1 MRQVYFLIAALFTM
15 FHMAAQSTDT
25 VKVIDQPRQ
34 VIITET
40 PTGVQMKVVGA
51 KNGEDSNY
59 TYTVQHAP
67 NDTIHTTQGSDWELN
82 VPFSLT
88 FKKDKKKEYH
98 WSVICSGIYFGAGLS
113 TSYDLVNNAFNWGIL
128 NFASLNYNTLH
139 GQNFSIGV
147 GYDNK
152 RFSLKRPNCFVMDE
166 ETNIVTNGLYPEGTN
181 DRSAVLSVRAI
192 QFPLQCQQFF
202 GKSFHITL
210 GGTMNWNVY
219 AKCNTHYKV
228 NKTHHDVS
236 YRGIKQN
243 KLTFDVY
250 GALSYNRLSL
260 YCRYS
265 PCNLFKKGYGPEI
278 KNTWMMGCA
287 IAL

>member
-1 MRQVYFLIAALFTM
+1 MKQFLFTLAAM
-15 FHMAAQSTDT
+15 ITMAQTQAVSPDT
-25 VKVIDQPRQ
+25 VTVIQQPHH

-40 PTGVQMKVVGA
+40 TTGSLVKVIGS
-51 KNGEDSNY
+51 KDQEDYRY
-59 TYTVQHAP
+59 TYTMQHSG
-67 NDTIHTTQGSDWELN
+67 NDSVHTSQSADWELN
-82 VPFSLT
+82 LPFMKSSN
-88 FKKDKKKEYH
+88 KEYH
-98 WSVICSGIYFGAGLS
+98 WSIVCSGIYFGAGLV
-113 TSYDLVNNAFNWGIL
+113 TSYNLVNNSFNWGIL
-128 NFASLNYNTLH
+128 NIACLNYNTLH
-139 GQNFSIGV
+139 GQQFSIGV

-152 RFSLKRPNCFVMDE
+152 RFSLKRPNCFAMDE
-166 ETNIVTNGLYPEGTN
+166 TTNIVGIDSYPEGTV
-181 DRSAVLSVRAI
+181 DRSSVLSVRAV
-192 QFPLQCQQFF
+192 QFPLQFQQFF
-202 GKSFHITL
+202 GKNFHITL

-250 GALSYNRLSL
+250 GALSYNRFGI

-278 KNTWMMGCA
+278 KNTWMLGA
-287 IAL
+287 VLAL

>member
-1 MRQVYFLIAALFTM
+1 MRKITFIIAAALGIASM
-15 FHMAAQSTDT
+15 HAQSPDT
-25 VKVIDQPRQ
+25 VTVIETPHQ

-40 PTGVQMKVVGA
+40 PSGTRVKVMGQ
-51 KNGEDSNY
+51 KDNEDYSY
-59 TYTVQHAP
+59 TYTVQHAS
-67 NDTIHTTQGSDWELN
+67 NDTVHTTSDWELN
-82 VPFSLT
+82 FP
-88 FKKDKKKEYH
+88 FKKSNNKEYH
-98 WSVICSGIYFGAGLS
+98 WSIVCSGLYIGAGLG
-113 TSYDLVNNAFNWGIL
+113 TSYDLVNNSFNWGLL
-128 NFASLNYNTLH
+128 NLASLNYNTLH
-139 GQNFSIGV
+139 GQQFSIGV

-166 ETNIVTNGLYPEGTN
+166 ETNIVGIESYPEGTV
-181 DRSAVLSVRAI
+181 DRSSIISVRTI
-192 QFPLQCQQFF
+192 QFPLQFQQFF
-202 GKSFHITL
+202 GKKFHVTL

-250 GALSYNRLSL
+250 GALSYNRIGI

-265 PCNLFKKGYGPEI
+265 PCNVFKKGYGPEI
-278 KNTWMMGCA
+278 KNTWILGGI

>member
-1 MRQVYFLIAALFTM
+1 MRKITFIIAAALGIASM
-15 FHMAAQSTDT
+15 HAQSPDT
-25 VKVIDQPRQ
+25 VTVIETPHQ

-40 PTGVQMKVVGA
+40 PSGTRVKVMGQ
-51 KNGEDSNY
+51 KDNEDYSY
-59 TYTVQHAP
+59 TYTVQHAS
-67 NDTIHTTQGSDWELN
+67 NDTVHTTSDWELN
-82 VPFSLT
+82 FP
-88 FKKDKKKEYH
+88 FKKSSNKEYH
-98 WSVICSGIYFGAGLS
+98 WSIVCSGLYFGAGLG
-113 TSYDLVNNAFNWGIL
+113 TSYDLVNNSFNWGLL
-128 NFASLNYNTLH
+128 NLASLNYNTLH
-139 GQNFSIGV
+139 GQQFSIGV

-166 ETNIVTNGLYPEGTN
+166 ETNIVGIESYPEGTV
-181 DRSAVLSVRAI
+181 DRSSVISVRTI
-192 QFPLQCQQFF
+192 QFPLQFQQFF
-202 GKSFHITL
+202 GKKFHITL

-250 GALSYNRLSL
+250 GALSYNRIGI

-265 PCNLFKKGYGPEI
+265 PCNVFKKGFGPEI
-278 KNTWMMGCA
+278 KNTWTLGGI

>member
-1 MRQVYFLIAALFTM
+1 MKIFSIIIAAM
-15 FHMAAQSTDT
+15 MAAVTMSAQTPDT
-25 VKVIDQPRQ
+25 VTVIETPNQ

-40 PTGVQMKVVGA
+40 TTGTRVKVVGQ
-51 KNGEDSNY
+51 KDNEDFSY
-59 TYTVQHAP
+59 TYTVQHAS
-67 NDTIHTTQGSDWELN
+67 NDTVHTTSDWELN
-82 VPFSLT
+82 FP
-88 FKKDKKKEYH
+88 FKKSSNKEYH
-98 WSVICSGIYFGAGLS
+98 WSIVCSGLYFGGDVS
-113 TSYDLVNNAFNWGIL
+113 TSYDLINNSFNWGIL

-139 GQNFSIGV
+139 GQQFSIGV

-166 ETNIVTNGLYPEGTN
+166 ATNIVGIESYPEGTV
-181 DRSAVLSVRAI
+181 DRSSVLSVRAI
-192 QFPLQCQQFF
+192 QFPLQFQQFL
-202 GKSFHITL
+202 GKDFHITL

-228 NKTHHDVS
+228 NKTHPDVS

-250 GALSYNRLSL
+250 GALSYNRFGI

-265 PCNLFKKGYGPEI
+265 PCNVFKKGFGPEI
-278 KNTWMMGCA
+278 KNTWMLGVA

>member
-1 MRQVYFLIAALFTM
+1 MKKFSFILAAMLCAATM
-15 FHMAAQSTDT
+15 SAQSHDT
-25 VKVIDQPRQ
+25 VTVITAPNR

-40 PTGVQMKVVGA
+40 STGTRVKVEGQ
-51 KNGEDSNY
+51 KDDDNYSY
-59 TYTVQHAP
+59 TYSVQHAS
-67 NDTIHTTQGSDWELN
+67 NDTVHTTSDWELN
-82 VPFSLT
+82 LPFMKSSN
-88 FKKDKKKEYH
+88 KDYH
-98 WSVICSGIYFGAGLS
+98 WSIVSSGLYFGAGLS
-113 TSYDLVNNAFNWGIL
+113 TSYDLVNNSFNWGIL
-128 NFASLNYNTLH
+128 NIASLNYNTLH
-139 GQNFSIGV
+139 GQQFSIGV

-166 ETNIVTNGLYPEGTN
+166 ETNIVGIESYPEGTV
-181 DRSAVLSVRAI
+181 DRSSIISVRTI
-192 QFPLQCQQFF
+192 QFPLQFQQFI
-202 GKSFHITL
+202 GKKFHFTL

-250 GALSYNRLSL
+250 GALSYNRLGI

-265 PCNLFKKGYGPEI
+265 PSDLFKKGYGPEI
-278 KNTWMMGCA
+278 KNTWTLGA
-287 IAL
+287 IIAL

>member
-1 MRQVYFLIAALFTM
+1 MKTISLFIAAMMAVATM
-15 FHMAAQSTDT
+15 SAQSPDT
-25 VKVIDQPRQ
+25 VTVIESPNQ
-34 VIITET
+34 VIITEST
-40 PTGVQMKVVGA
+40 TGTSIKVIGQ
-51 KNGEDSNY
+51 KDNNNY
-59 TYTVQHAP
+59 SYSYSVQHGS
-67 NDTIHTTQGSDWELN
+67 NDTLHTTSDWELN
-82 VPFSLT
+82 FP
-88 FKKDKKKEYH
+88 FKKSSNKEYH
-98 WSVICSGIYFGAGLS
+98 WSIVCSGLYFGAGLG
-113 TSYDLVNNAFNWGIL
+113 TSFDLVNNCFNWGIL

-139 GQNFSIGV
+139 GQQFSIGV

-152 RFSLKRPNCFVMDE
+152 RFSLKRPNSFVMDE
-166 ETNIVTNGLYPEGTN
+166 TTNIVDIDSYPEGTV
-181 DRSAVLSVRAI
+181 DRSSVLSVRAI
-192 QFPLQCQQFF
+192 QFPLQFQQFF
-202 GKSFHITL
+202 GNKFHITL

-250 GALSYNRLSL
+250 SALSYNRIGV

-265 PCNLFKKGYGPEI
+265 PCKVFKKGFGPEI
-278 KNTWMMGCA
+278 KNTWMLGVA

>member
-1 MRQVYFLIAALFTM
+1 MKKIVLLFATMLAMAQAQAATP
-15 FHMAAQSTDT
+15 DT
-25 VKVIDQPRQ
+25 VTVIEQPKQ

-40 PTGVQMKVVGA
+40 PTGSLIKVIGS
-51 KNGEDSNY
+51 KEKDDYSY
-59 TYTVQHAP
+59 TYTMQHSG
-67 NDTIHTTQGSDWELN
+67 NDTVHTSQSTDWELN
-82 VPFSLT
+82 LPFMKSSN
-88 FKKDKKKEYH
+88 KEYH
-98 WSVICSGIYFGAGLS
+98 WSVVSSGLYIGAGLG
-113 TSYDLVNNAFNWGIL
+113 TSNNLVNNCFNWGIL
-128 NFASLNYNTLH
+128 NIASLNYNTLH
-139 GQNFSIGV
+139 GQQFSIGV

-166 ETNIVTNGLYPEGTN
+166 ETEIVDTDYYPEGTVDN
-181 DRSAVLSVRAI
+181 SSVLSVRTI
-192 QFPLQCQQFF
+192 QFPLQFQQFF
-202 GKSFHITL
+202 GKKFHFTL
-210 GGTMNWNVY
+210 AGTMNWNVY

-250 GALSYNRLSL
+250 GALSYNRIGI

-265 PCNLFKKGYGPEI
+265 PCSVFKKGFGPEI
-278 KNTWMMGCA
+278 KNTWMMGVA

>member
-1 MRQVYFLIAALFTM
+1 MKKFSIIIAAM
-15 FHMAAQSTDT
+15 MAAVTMSAQTPDT
-25 VKVIDQPRQ
+25 VTVIETPHQ

-40 PTGVQMKVVGA
+40 TTGTRVKVVGQ
-51 KNGEDSNY
+51 KDNEDFSY
-59 TYTVQHAP
+59 TYTVQHAS
-67 NDTIHTTQGSDWELN
+67 NDTVHTTSDWELN
-82 VPFSLT
+82 FP
-88 FKKDKKKEYH
+88 FKKSSNKEYH
-98 WSVICSGIYFGAGLS
+98 WSIVCSGLYFGLGLG
-113 TSYDLVNNAFNWGIL
+113 TSYDLVNNSFNWGIL
-128 NFASLNYNTLH
+128 NFASLNYSTLH
-139 GQNFSIGV
+139 GQQFSIGV

-166 ETNIVTNGLYPEGTN
+166 ATNIVGIESYPEGTV
-181 DRSAVLSVRAI
+181 DRSSVLSVRAI
-192 QFPLQCQQFF
+192 QFPLQFQQFI
-202 GKSFHITL
+202 GKKFHITL
-210 GGTMNWNVY
+210 GGTMNWNFY

-250 GALSYNRLSL
+250 GALSYNRFGI

-265 PCNLFKKGYGPEI
+265 PCNVFKKGFGPEI
-278 KNTWMMGCA
+278 KNTWMLGVA

>member
-1 MRQVYFLIAALFTM
+1 MKKFSLIIIAMVAMVQAHAT
-15 FHMAAQSTDT
+15 APDT
-25 VKVIDQPRQ
+25 VKVIDSPSQI
-34 VIITET
+34 VITESSSGVKMT
-40 PTGVQMKVVGA
+40 VTGSK
-51 KNGEDSNY
+51 EDKDYSY
-59 TYTVQHAP
+59 TYTVEHAA
-67 NDTIHTTQGSDWELN
+67 NDTVHTTQSSDWELN
-82 VPFSLT
+82 LPFMKSSNNE
-88 FKKDKKKEYH
+88 FH
-98 WSVICSGIYFGAGLS
+98 WSIVCSGLYFGAGLS
-113 TSYDLVNNAFNWGIL
+113 TSYDLVNNSFNWGIL

-139 GQNFSIGV
+139 GQQFSIGV

-166 ETNIVTNGLYPEGTN
+166 ATNIVDTESYPEGTVN
-181 DRSAVLSVRAI
+181 RSSVLSVRAI
-192 QFPLQCQQFF
+192 QFPLQFQQFF
-202 GKSFHITL
+202 GKNFHITL

-236 YRGIKQN
+236 YRGIRQN

-250 GALSYNRLSL
+250 GALSYNRLGV

-278 KNTWMMGCA
+278 KNTWMLGVA

>member
-1 MRQVYFLIAALFTM
+1 MKKILFIITAM
-15 FHMAAQSTDT
+15 LAMAQAQAVVPDT
-25 VKVIDQPRQ
+25 VTVIEQPNQ

-40 PTGVQMKVVGA
+40 PTGTHVKVTGS
-51 KNGEDSNY
+51 KDNDGYSYSY
-59 TYTVQHAP
+59 TMQHSG
-67 NDTIHTTQGSDWELN
+67 NDTVHTSQSTDWELN
-82 VPFSLT
+82 FP
-88 FKKDKKKEYH
+88 FKKSRNKEYH
-98 WSVICSGIYFGAGLS
+98 WSIVCSGIYFGAGLG
-113 TSYDLVNNAFNWGIL
+113 TSYDLVNNSFNWGIL
-128 NFASLNYNTLH
+128 NIACLNYNTLH
-139 GQNFSIGV
+139 GQQFSIGI

-166 ETNIVTNGLYPEGTN
+166 ATNIVGIEAYPEGTV
-181 DRSAVLSVRAI
+181 DRSSVLSVRAI
-192 QFPLQCQQFF
+192 QFPLQFQQFF
-202 GKSFHITL
+202 GKNFHITL

-228 NKTHHDVS
+228 NKTHYDVS

-250 GALSYNRLSL
+250 GALSYSRFGI

-265 PCNLFKKGYGPEI
+265 PCEVFKKGYGPEI
-278 KNTWMMGCA
+278 KNTWIMGVA

>member
-1 MRQVYFLIAALFTM
+1 MKKFSIIIAAM
-15 FHMAAQSTDT
+15 MAAVTISAQTPDT
-25 VKVIDQPRQ
+25 VTVIEAPNQ

-40 PTGVQMKVVGA
+40 TTGTRVKVVGQ
-51 KNGEDSNY
+51 KDNEDFSY
-59 TYTVQHAP
+59 TYTVQHAS
-67 NDTIHTTQGSDWELN
+67 NDTVHTTSDWELN
-82 VPFSLT
+82 FP
-88 FKKDKKKEYH
+88 FKKSSNKEYH
-98 WSVICSGIYFGAGLS
+98 WSIVSSGLYFGGGVS
-113 TSYDLVNNAFNWGIL
+113 TSYDLINNSFNWGIL
-128 NFASLNYNTLH
+128 NIASLNYNTLH
-139 GQNFSIGV
+139 GQQFSIGV

-166 ETNIVTNGLYPEGTN
+166 ATNIVGIESYPEGTV
-181 DRSAVLSVRAI
+181 DRSSIISVNAI
-192 QFPLQCQQFF
+192 QFPLQFQQFI
-202 GKSFHITL
+202 GKKFHITL
-210 GGTMNWNVY
+210 GGTMNWNFY

-250 GALSYNRLSL
+250 GALSYNRIGI

-265 PCNLFKKGYGPEI
+265 PCNVFKKGFGPEI
-278 KNTWMMGCA
+278 KNTWTLGVA